1 MAATTKKVLKRNI
14 STDVIPLNEQT
25 WLIQP
30 LQVTMMRYDYTTSQ
44 NKILAAMVQ
53 ELQSSIRDVIN
64 NVSSPDTLPL
74 FTATHEF
81 GSDVVTDNEIIL
93 KIPTKRL
100 ILDRRRFSEYMEALK
115 SLATTPISMPIKDK
129 QGKSYT
135 EYSGL
140 CTVILPKNYRNGE
153 ILIKIKKDVALRMID
168 TKNGFTSYIK
178 EVIDA
183 SKNKYEQRFYWLI
196 SSWKDRGAT
205 NPISIKELRQLLRL
219 EKEYPRW
226 NMFNTKVIEA
236 ARVRLLSK
244 AEAGEVDCY
253 FEPEYIYKGTK
264 KRGEPEAIRLHIY
277 QSEAGRE
284 AMSER
289 GFISQKIK
297 VEEFMR
303 NTFEQSA
310 TNVRTI
316 SALLTSE
323 NVAEFSRFLTDLEAK
338 MKEQGAKIRNLRAWS
353 MDRMKRFFARWDE
366 KRQAEMLHFMGESDT
381 PAMQSS
387 SENVANALF
396 TDAQYA
402 KWVEAR
408 ATMRTLCAEAIY
420 TTWFEP
426 LRLQKVE
433 DNFVYVE
440 APSEFVRD
448 MVKQNY
454 PDAFVQGIEKGFGI
468 GTDVDITFEKYK
480 CPK

>member
-100 ILDRRRFSEYMEALK
+100 ILDRRRFTEYMEALK

-253 FEPEYIYKGTK
+253 FDPTYI
-264 KRGEPEAIRLHIY
+264 
-277 QSEAGRE
+277 
-284 AMSER
+284 
-289 GFISQKIK
+289 
-297 VEEFMR
+297 
-303 NTFEQSA
+303 
-310 TNVRTI
+310 
-316 SALLTSE
+316 
-323 NVAEFSRFLTDLEAK
+323 
-338 MKEQGAKIRNLRAWS
+338 
-353 MDRMKRFFARWDE
+353 
-366 KRQAEMLHFMGESDT
+366 
-381 PAMQSS
+381 
-387 SENVANALF
+387 
-396 TDAQYA
+396 
-402 KWVEAR
+402 
-408 ATMRTLCAEAIY
+408 
-420 TTWFEP
+420 
-426 LRLQKVE
+426 
-433 DNFVYVE
+433 
-440 APSEFVRD
+440 
-448 MVKQNY
+448 
-454 PDAFVQGIEKGFGI
+454 
-468 GTDVDITFEKYK
+468 
-480 CPK
+480 